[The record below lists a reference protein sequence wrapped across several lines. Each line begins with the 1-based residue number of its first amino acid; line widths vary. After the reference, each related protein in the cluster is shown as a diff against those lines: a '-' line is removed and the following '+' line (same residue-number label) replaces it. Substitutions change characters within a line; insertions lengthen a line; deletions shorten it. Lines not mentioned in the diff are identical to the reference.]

1 MATINAK
8 VHYGGYTGLT
18 ASQIADFLGKTLTTT
33 EQNIVSSLISSI
45 ESFIA
50 SKCRRNFKY
59 DLGADVYEETFD
71 AGANRY
77 EFYNFPIDSI
87 EKIYIDNDL
96 IYENGG
102 SNNQYELG
110 KDFFV
115 YDDYIVFQ
123 TFTPQSSINN
133 KRALK
138 IQYKIKKFWSDEVVD
153 GVKMWVAQLFNSKEY
168 GGKTIN
174 SFSFSGLSLSF
185 KDEDIPSFAR
195 EIINT
200 YKKVIL

>member
-1 MATINAK
+1 MANLNAK
-8 VHYGGYTGLT
+8 THYGGYTGLT
-18 ASQIADFLGKTLTTT
+18 ASQIADFLGKTLTTA

-50 SKCRRNFKY
+50 LKCRRNFKY
-59 DLGADVYEETFD
+59 DLGNDVYEETFD
-71 AGANRY
+71 AGSNRY

-87 EKIYIDNDL
+87 EKIYINDTL
-96 IYENGG
+96 IYEKGG
-102 SNNQYELG
+102 LNNQYEKD

-115 YDDYIVFQ
+115 YDDYIVFE
-123 TFTPQSSINN
+123 TFIPQSSINN

-138 IQYKIKKFWSDEVVD
+138 IQYKIKKFWGEDVVNA
-153 GVKMWVAQLFNSKEY
+153 VRLWVAQIFNSKEY

-185 KDEDIPSFAR
+185 KDEDIPLFIK

>member
-1 MATINAK
+1 MATIDAK
-8 VHYGGYTGLT
+8 KHYGGYTGLT
-18 ASQIADFLGKTLTTT
+18 ASQIADFLGKTLTST

-59 DLGADVYEETFD
+59 NLGSDVYEETFE
-71 AGANRY
+71 AGGNRY
-77 EFYNFPIDSI
+77 EFYNFPIESI
-87 EKIYIDNDL
+87 EKIYIDNTL
-96 IYENGG
+96 IYEKGG
-102 SNNQYELG
+102 SANQYELG

-115 YDDYIVFQ
+115 YDDYIVFE
-123 TFTPQSSINN
+123 TFIPQSSINN

-138 IQYKIKKFWSDEVVD
+138 IQYKIKQFWGDDVILA
-153 GVKMWVAQLFNSKEY
+153 VKLWTAQLFNSKEY
-168 GGKTIN
+168 GSKTVN

-185 KDEDIPSFAR
+185 KDEDMPGFVKQ
-195 EIINT
+195 IIET